1 MKKHDDD
8 PRAGR
13 RRREQVLAIVR
24 LIPPGRVASYGGI
37 ARYVPGVSP
46 RLVGFLMAGLAARAD
61 VPWQRVINA
70 RGAVSPHAHA
80 AEQIRLLESEGVRFD
95 VDGCIDWQRFGW
107 AGPKAEEL
115 AALDLDPLCLLDGK
129 AREP

>member
-8 PRAGR
+8 LRAGR
-13 RRREQVLAIVR
+13 RRREQVLDLVR

-46 RLVGFLMAGLAARAD
+46 RLVGFLMAGLAARTD

-70 RGAVSPHAHA
+70 RGTVSAHAHA
-80 AEQIRLLESEGVRFD
+80 AEQIRLLEAEGVRFD
-95 VDGCIDWQRFGW
+95 ADGRIDWQRFGW

-115 AALDLDPLCLLDGK
+115 VVLDLDPLRLLDNE
-129 AREP
+129 AQEP